1 MPPNDHTRQ
10 ATLPAKC
17 RAMGPNHRLTP
28 CVLHRYSIFNNAA
41 WNLEVAAKED
51 SVDRRS
57 FVIGSAAAA
66 AVCKP
71 SFAQDA
77 YPTRA
82 ITVIN
87 PFPPG
92 GAADVG
98 MRPLA
103 AALEPLAQKPLVI
116 DTQASPARPSAA
128 QAAPTAR

>member
-1 MPPNDHTRQ
+1 M
-10 ATLPAKC
+10 
-17 RAMGPNHRLTP
+17 
-28 CVLHRYSIFNNAA
+28 
-41 WNLEVAAKED
+41 
-51 SVDRRS
+51 DRRS

-66 AVCKP
+66 AALRT

-92 GAADVG
+92 GAVDVV

-103 AALEPLAQKPLVI
+103 AILEPMVQKPVVI
-116 DTQASPARPSAA
+116 DTKAGAA
-128 QAAPTAR
+128 GQVGAQVAAMPNPTATRCCPI

>member
-1 MPPNDHTRQ
+1 
-10 ATLPAKC
+10 
-17 RAMGPNHRLTP
+17 
-28 CVLHRYSIFNNAA
+28 
-41 WNLEVAAKED
+41 
-51 SVDRRS
+51 VDRRS

-66 AVCKP
+66 ATLTT

-92 GAADVG
+92 GAVDVV

-103 AALEPLAQKPLVI
+103 AILEPMVQ
-116 DTQASPARPSAA
+116 
-128 QAAPTAR
+128 

>member
-1 MPPNDHTRQ
+1 
-10 ATLPAKC
+10 
-17 RAMGPNHRLTP
+17 
-28 CVLHRYSIFNNAA
+28 
-41 WNLEVAAKED
+41 
-51 SVDRRS
+51 VDRRS

-66 AVCKP
+66 AAFRT

-92 GAADVG
+92 GAVDVV

-103 AALEPLAQKPLVI
+103 AILEPMVQRPVVI
-116 DTQASPARPSAA
+116 DTKAGAAGQVGAQVAAHAKPAGNRSSPMRISFHSRVTSQIPACSSATISSRTRA
-128 QAAPTAR
+128 